1 MKNFFIIL
9 AMKILNLILKICHKN
24 GGNFLGKIAFD
35 LNPEIFKYFK
45 VNCPVIAVSATNG
58 KTMTNNCIGYTLK
71 TAGNKVV
78 SNVEG
83 NNMETGI
90 LSTILKNCTLT
101 GKIKADY
108 LVFEVDESYI
118 PVVFKD
124 FRLDTLVILNFFR
137 DQLDRNGEVESL
149 ILRINE
155 FLKTYNGNLI
165 LNNDD
170 PNVARLGHANPD
182 NSNVYYFS
190 VDKYKFATEQIKEAG
205 EGKFCPFCKTRLEYE
220 YYQYSHVGKFKCPN
234 CNFGD
239 NEIYKLAT
247 NVDLKNRCFDID
259 GNTYKI
265 NGNSIYLIY
274 NYTAVY
280 SVCSLYD
287 ISNDIVK
294 KSFSTFA
301 LNNGRLEEIKIHGV
315 PTIINLAKNPTGS
328 NVSLRILNEDDS
340 KKELLFVLN
349 DNIADGFDVS
359 WIWDINF
366 NNLNNVSRI
375 ITSGTRAYD
384 IAIRIK
390 TSGFPA
396 EKIEPYLNLEDAVNA
411 FYKTNVKKYVIANYT
426 SLQPTRHELKKF
438 NETNKNNNVTDVETS
453 DTSKKEEIKANIEN
467 TEIDTKEALQSV
479 DNTDN
484 SENQD
489 NKDKSIKILYLYP
502 DMLELYGDYGN
513 IQVLK
518 YRIESR
524 GYKAIIDRYSIGNA
538 APNFNDYDI
547 VFAGGGAD
555 NEQSILAEDLVKYKD
570 NIKEAVNNGVFFL
583 LICGAYQL
591 FGKYYKGVEGNIIP
605 GLEIFD
611 YYTVANP
618 DRKKRCIG
626 NIVIDTTLDA
636 NINIEKS
643 ANSNEYSSD
652 NIDTLNLKTKVIGF
666 ENHGGQT
673 FDISNSF
680 GNVLFGNGNKFGD
693 SAEGFF
699 ENNVIATYLH
709 GPLLSKNPELCD
721 FIIKYCLNRKYNENI
736 ELVPLNDEFENLC
749 REQLLNRFLG
759 KK

>member
-9 AMKILNLILKICHKN
+9 SMKILNIILKIFHKN

-35 LNPEIFKYFK
+35 WNPKIFKYFK

-71 TAGNKVV
+71 QAGYKVV
-78 SNVEG
+78 SNIEG

-90 LSTILKNCTLT
+90 LSTIIKNCTLT
-101 GKIKADY
+101 GKIKADF

-155 FLKTYNGNLI
+155 FLKTYNGNLV

-170 PNVARLGHANPD
+170 PNVARLGHANPS
-182 NSNVYYFS
+182 NGNVYYFS
-190 VDKYKFATEQIKEAG
+190 VDKYSFATENIKEAG
-205 EGKFCPFCKTRLEYE
+205 EGKFCPFCKTRLEYD
-220 YYQYSHVGKFKCPN
+220 YYQYSHVGKFRCPN

-247 NVDLKNRCFDID
+247 NVDLKNRNFMID
-259 GNTYKI
+259 NETYKI
-265 NGNSIYLIY
+265 KGNSIYLIY
-274 NYTAVY
+274 NYTAVI
-280 SVCSLYD
+280 SACSLYD
-287 ISNDIVK
+287 ISNDVVK
-294 KSFSTFA
+294 KAFLTFA
-301 LNNGRLEEIKIHGV
+301 LNNGRLEEVEINGV

-328 NVSLRILNEDDS
+328 NVSLRILNEDEEE
-340 KKELLFVLN
+340 KELLFVLN

-396 EKIEPYLNLEDAVNA
+396 EKIEPYLDLSKAVQA
-411 FYKTNVKKYVIANYT
+411 LYMTNVKKYVIANYT
-426 SLQPTRHELKKF
+426 SLQPTRRKLNQF
-438 NETNKNNNVTDVETS
+438 NEKHLNEKALVETEI
-453 DTSKKEEIKANIEN
+453 TSKIETETIETNIF
-467 TEIDTKEALQSV
+467 DTVRQKHE
-479 DNTDN
+479 TN
-484 SENQD
+484 SD
-489 NKDKSIKILYLYP
+489 CPKCLKILYLYP

-524 GYKAIIDRYSIGNA
+524 GYKSIIDRYSIGDK
-538 APNFNDYDI
+538 APNFKDYDI

-555 NEQSILAEDLVKYKD
+555 NEQGILADDLVKYKD
-570 NIKEAVNNGVFFL
+570 NIKEAVQNGVFFL

-611 YYTVANP
+611 YYTEANP

-626 NIVIDTTLDA
+626 NIVIETD
-636 NINIEKS
+636 
-643 ANSNEYSSD
+643 
-652 NIDTLNLKTKVIGF
+652 LNGFKTKVIGF

-680 GNVLFGNGNKFGD
+680 GKVLFGNGNKFGD
-693 SAEGFF
+693 SEEGYFQ
-699 ENNVIATYLH
+699 NNVIATYLH
-709 GPLLSKNPELCD
+709 GPLLSKNPELCYY
-721 FIIKYCLNRKYNENI
+721 IIKYCFDRKYNEDI
-736 ELVPLNDEFENLC
+736 TLEPLNDNFENLC
-749 REQLLNRFLG
+749 REQLLNRFLSVN
-759 KK
+759 